1 MQVMD
6 AARDYRY
13 RYVAEMHVHATRTL
27 STLSSR
33 SESPRWRTDFNSDPI
48 YKRMALA
55 TPEVSM
61 EMQLAEAIDGRKAA
75 EQQFIPGPG
84 RLTHTSSETRRLDH
98 AGALSGRRAPVR
110 DIKSRDTIAPG
121 PQGGAR
127 MARGFQNSTYRYL

>member
-55 TPEVSM
+55 TPEASM
-61 EMQLAEAIDGRKAA
+61 EVQLDGR
-75 EQQFIPGPG
+75 GN
-84 RLTHTSSETRRLDH
+84 RRKE
-98 AGALSGRRAPVR
+98 SGRAAVHSGTR
-110 DIKSRDTIAPG
+110 
-121 PQGGAR
+121 
-127 MARGFQNSTYRYL
+127 